1 MGSRHPRPGPHFRL
15 PGPHTSRLGACH
27 PRPLASSFQDRPP
40 TQWSYD
46 AVPLTSPGTA
56 PAPTR
61 LGSARPTNQQPAPAA
76 APSKSSP
83 NGLLRHPLPEKA
95 NGYKV
100 LVGPYAAGSR
110 SSIPNSAEFLSSP
123 SCTRASTSPM
133 TPPSRPTNATAETR
147 FSLVALHAK
156 DTHIKSHSRPQDR
169 PRHPGAAGSVH
180 PTRRSGGGGPCSCM
194 RLPHCSPLGISWG
207 PTPQSSPQSTS
218 LSR

>member
-1 MGSRHPRPGPHFRL
+1 MITLFNLISQSVSGLTSFGRSRHSLPGTPALTAAAQEYKPSHLSSAYGLQGVHPDLQWMGSRHPRPGPHFRL

-61 LGSARPTNQQPAPAA
+61 LGSARPPNQQPAPAA

-100 LVGPYAAGSR
+100 LVGPHAAGSR
-110 SSIPNSAEFLSSP
+110 SSISYSAEFLSSP

-156 DTHIKSHSRPQDR
+156 DTH
-169 PRHPGAAGSVH
+169 
-180 PTRRSGGGGPCSCM
+180 TN
-194 RLPHCSPLGISWG
+194 
-207 PTPQSSPQSTS
+207 
-218 LSR
+218 